1 VEELVKGKFMSDIE
15 ELDFWLEF
23 FKGREGSQVTKLMI
37 VCSGWKP

>member
-23 FKGREGSQVTKLMI
+23 FSRGEKGVRL
-37 VCSGWKP
+37 PNL